1 MNKRRLLLILF
12 QVKNKERV
20 ECSPIK
26 EICIEK
32 DTFKKVSEYTVRS
45 QVMKEIMYEDYN
57 NNIQFIKD
65 IFQKI
70 ALMVENELMWSI
82 SDLDVMPV
90 NSEDYSGVGGPVNNR
105 RQRVYLFQQ
114 RILDE
119 HTVVIGHKELMNL
132 FDDMRTIYDGVFV
145 TVIDGHQ
152 SKISIFDGDIISIQ
166 GDIEEFL

>member
-1 MNKRRLLLILF
+1 
-12 QVKNKERV
+12 
-20 ECSPIK
+20 
-26 EICIEK
+26 
-32 DTFKKVSEYTVRS
+32 
-45 QVMKEIMYEDYN
+45 MKEIIYEDCN

-82 SDLDVMPV
+82 LDLDVMPV

-114 RILDE
+114 RILNE

-132 FDDMRTIYDGVFV
+132 FDDMRTIYDGLFV
-145 TVIDGHQ
+145 TVIDDHQ
-152 SKISIFDGDIISIQ
+152 SKISIFDGDIIGIQ

>member
-1 MNKRRLLLILF
+1 
-12 QVKNKERV
+12 
-20 ECSPIK
+20 
-26 EICIEK
+26 
-32 DTFKKVSEYTVRS
+32 
-45 QVMKEIMYEDYN
+45 MKEIMYEDYN
-57 NNIQFIKD
+57 NNIQFVKD

-90 NSEDYSGVGGPVNNR
+90 NSEDYSGVGGPVNNS

-114 RILDE
+114 RILNE

-152 SKISIFDGDIISIQ
+152 SKITIFDGDIISIQ

>member
-1 MNKRRLLLILF
+1 
-12 QVKNKERV
+12 
-20 ECSPIK
+20 
-26 EICIEK
+26 
-32 DTFKKVSEYTVRS
+32 
-45 QVMKEIMYEDYN
+45 MKEIMYEDYN

-90 NSEDYSGVGGPVNNR
+90 NSEDYSGVGGPINNIG
-105 RQRVYLFQQ
+105 QRVYLFQQ

>member
-1 MNKRRLLLILF
+1 
-12 QVKNKERV
+12 
-20 ECSPIK
+20 
-26 EICIEK
+26 
-32 DTFKKVSEYTVRS
+32 
-45 QVMKEIMYEDYN
+45 MKEIMYEDYN

-65 IFQKI
+65 FFQKI

-90 NSEDYSGVGGPVNNR
+90 NSEDYSGVGGPINNI

-152 SKISIFDGDIISIQ
+152 SKITVFDGDIISIQ

>member
-152 SKISIFDGDIISIQ
+152 SKISIFEIGRAHV
-166 GDIEEFL
+166 